1 MSTQTSTDTGSWKTW
16 LVALTIGI
24 IVVFTAGVVL
34 VAAIGGAIGGAGDA
48 DDSAVCTPGDGEDAK
63 VEIPEEYSEFVDN
76 AAAEAGLSASVI
88 GAQLHAESGWD
99 PKAESAVGAQGI
111 AQFMPATWEQFGEG
125 GDPFDPKDAIAAQG
139 RYLKYLADFMK
150 EGAGGDD
157 ELLVRLVMAGYN
169 AGEGAV
175 KKYDFDLDEMFSDPN
190 KPGYKNET
198 KAYVEKIVKA
208 AKGDYGSDCKGGGGG
223 DVPKGGVVDTAA
235 YLAWEERV
243 EMPRSTAYGYGEDK
257 AKPEYVDAANKLS
270 KDHHTAYYT
279 DCGVF
284 VATVMISSGTDKSF
298 PKRGTSGM
306 YSYMQNSDKYK
317 FFTPSSEADLKPG
330 DILVKHGHI
339 YLYTGERNSSPTGRA
354 QGASLYTR
362 PPSGHNMLLGGE
374 YKVGRYE
381 G

>member
-1 MSTQTSTDTGSWKTW
+1 MSTQASTDTGSWKKW
-16 LVALTIGI
+16 LVALTIAI
-24 IVVFTAGVVL
+24 ITVFAAGVVL
-34 VAAIGGAIGGAGDA
+34 VAAIGGVIGGGSSEG
-48 DDSAVCTPGDGEDAK
+48 DDSAICTPGDGEDAK
-63 VEIPEEYSEFVDN
+63 VEIPDEYVDFVND
-76 AAAEAGLSASVI
+76 AAAEAGISASVI

-99 PKAESAVGAQGI
+99 PKAESDVGAQGL
-111 AQFMPATWEQFGEG
+111 AQFMPETWKQYGEG
-125 GDPFDPKDAIAAQG
+125 GDPFDPEDAIAAQG
-139 RYLKYLADFMK
+139 RYLKYLADYMK
-150 EGAGGDD
+150 KAADGDD

-175 KKYDFDLDEMFSDPN
+175 KSYDFDLDEMFSDPN
-190 KPGYKNET
+190 KPGYENET
-198 KAYVEKIVKA
+198 KAYVEQIVKA
-208 AKGDYGSDCKGGGGG
+208 AKGDYGSDCKGGGG
-223 DVPKGGVVDTAA
+223 DVPKGDLVDTIS
-235 YLAWEERV
+235 YLAWEDRV
-243 EMPRSTAYGYGEDK
+243 EMPRSTAYGYGEDE
-257 AKPEYVDAANKLS
+257 AKPEYVEAANKLS

-284 VATVMISSGTDKSF
+284 VATAMISSGTDKSF

-317 FFTPSSEADLKPG
+317 FFTPDSEADLKPG

-339 YLYTGERNSSPTGRA
+339 YFYTGERNSSSTGRA

-362 PPSGHNMLLGGE
+362 PPSGHSMLLGGE

>member
-1 MSTQTSTDTGSWKTW
+1 MSTQTSANTGSGKNW

-24 IVVFTAGVVL
+24 IVIFVAGVVMI
-34 VAAIGGAIGGAGDA
+34 AAIGGALGGAGDG

-99 PKAESAVGAQGI
+99 PKAESPVGAQGI

-150 EGAGGDD
+150 EGSDGDD

-175 KKYDFDLDEMFSDPN
+175 KKYDFDLDEMFSDPD

-223 DVPKGGVVDTAA
+223 DVPKGGAVDTAA

-257 AKPEYVDAANKLS
+257 AKPEYVEAANKLS